1 MSCAAPSIEAEPAA
15 GSGTGAEKRGPGLAE
30 GGASSRQRL
39 IYGRRVGPKLRPG
52 RKRLLE
58 TLLPRLAITLPE
70 VGRLEPRS
78 LFPRPVEA
86 VRLEIGFGAGEHL
99 EAEAAAHPAQGFLG
113 VEPFLSG
120 VARLLAGIEAR
131 GLDNVRILV
140 DDARLLLAA
149 LPDACLARIDVL
161 FPDPWPKARHHKRRI
176 VAPATLAEMARVL
189 VPGGELR
196 LATDDPGYARW
207 MLQAILGE
215 PRLEWLAERAA
226 DWRTAWPDRP
236 VTRYEAKARAAGRRP
251 FYFRCRRREN
261 AARGLA

>member
-1 MSCAAPSIEAEPAA
+1 V
-15 GSGTGAEKRGPGLAE
+15 
-30 GGASSRQRL
+30 
-39 IYGRRVGPKLRPG
+39 RREL
-52 RKRLLE
+52 
-58 TLLPRLAITLPE
+58 
-70 VGRLEPRS
+70 
-78 LFPRPVEA
+78 
-86 VRLEIGFGAGEHL
+86 GFGGGEHL
-99 EAEAAAHPAQGFLG
+99 AAEAAAHPEQGFLG
-113 VEPFLSG
+113 VEPFLAG

-207 MLQAILGE
+207 MLAAILGE

-226 DWRTAWPDRP
+226 DWRTPWPDRP
-236 VTRYEAKARAAGRRP
+236 VTRYEAKAAAAGRRP

-261 AARGLA
+261 VPSGLA